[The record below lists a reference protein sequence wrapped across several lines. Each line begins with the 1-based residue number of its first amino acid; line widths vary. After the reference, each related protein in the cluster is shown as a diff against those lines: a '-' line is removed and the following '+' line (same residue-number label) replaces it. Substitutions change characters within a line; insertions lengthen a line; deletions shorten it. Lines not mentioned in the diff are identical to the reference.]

1 MLIHDFAF
9 AYHFKTRISMIPAGG
24 GGIGYDGFSVLFKL
38 SGRRFEAF

>member
-24 GGIGYDGFSVLFKL
+24 GIGYDGFSVLFKL